1 MTPNTIVE
9 FLIWL
14 LIAASVIGVLAARL
28 RIPYTVALVV
38 GGLLLGTVHLPI
50 VETLVK
56 NQPDWL
62 TPNIVLVIFLPAL
75 LFEGSLKLQVRQL
88 RENALPIALLAT
100 LGVFAATLVTGFAAH
115 WLLQLPL
122 LVALVFGAITAATD
136 PISVLSI
143 FKETA
148 VPKQLSVIVDGESLF
163 NDGTAAALFTVLA
176 AGVVSG
182 SLDVTTGVRAFLVEV
197 CGGAAVGVGLGY
209 VFSKFIQRI
218 DDPSIEITLTTV
230 LAYGSYL
237 AAQTLHLSGVIAT
250 VAAGLTI
257 GNLGARGGMSPRT
270 RIALW
275 SFWEYLSFIV
285 NSLVFLLIGLQV
297 RVGTLLHD
305 WRPTL
310 LAIATVILG
319 RVLSVYGLVPLSNFH
334 GRRISAA
341 WQHVLV
347 AGGMRGALALALA
360 LSLGRTFPYRQ
371 QILAMT
377 FGVVAFTIIVQGLAI
392 KPLLH
397 ILGIGTVG
405 EDAYEIAR
413 VQQIAASSARSEL
426 DTMFH
431 NHLISGPT
439 YQHLRQGIEGELQ
452 SAEQRVAETYGSDA
466 TRILAEVK
474 TAKMKLLAA
483 RKSAIEEA
491 VHDGLISQT
500 SALKIIESADQEI
513 DTLAE
518 TRPSQKAAK
527 EKQDSI

>member
-1 MTPNTIVE
+1 MTTNAAIE

-14 LIAASVIGVLAARL
+14 LIAASVIAVLAGRL
-28 RIPYTVALVV
+28 RIPYTVALVI
-38 GGLLLGTVHLPI
+38 GGLALGSVRLPI
-50 VETLVK
+50 VATLVK

-100 LGVFAATLVTGFAAH
+100 VGVLVATLVTGFAAH
-115 WLLQLPL
+115 WLLGLPL

-143 FKETA
+143 FKEMT
-148 VPKQLSVIVDGESLF
+148 VPKRLSIIVEGESLF

-182 SLDVTTGVRAFLVEV
+182 TLSVRNGAQIFLVEV
-197 CGGAAVGVGLGY
+197 CGGVAVGVALGY
-209 VFSKFIQRI
+209 LFSKFTERV
-218 DDPSIEITLTTV
+218 DDPAIEITLTTV

-250 VAAGLTI
+250 VAAGLTL
-257 GNLGARGGMSPRT
+257 GNLAARTSMSPRT

-297 RVGTLLHD
+297 RVGTLLRD

-310 LAIATVILG
+310 LAIATVVLG
-319 RVLSVYGLVPLSNFH
+319 RVLSVYGLVPLSNLVRH
-334 GRRISAA
+334 KIPAK

-347 AGGMRGALALALA
+347 AGGIRGALALALA
-360 LSLGRTFPYRQ
+360 LSLSRTFPYRE

-377 FGVVAFTIIVQGLAI
+377 FGVVAFTIIVQGLSI
-392 KPLLH
+392 KPLLRL
-397 ILGIGTVG
+397 LGIGIVR
-405 EDAYEIAR
+405 EDDYETAR

-426 DTMFH
+426 DDLLH
-431 NHLISGPT
+431 NHLISGPA
-439 YQHLRQGIEGELQ
+439 YEQLQQELDDELEH
-452 SAEQRVAETYGSDA
+452 AKQRITELYGKDVS
-466 TRILAEVK
+466 RILPEIQ
-474 TAKMKLLAA
+474 TARMKLIAA
-483 RKSAIEEA
+483 KRSAIEQA
-491 VHDGLISQT
+491 VRDGLISQKT
-500 SALKIIESADQEI
+500 ADKMIDAADQEL
-513 DTLAE
+513 DRMAE
-518 TRPSQKAAK
+518 V
-527 EKQDSI
+527 E